1 MGRAA
6 TQPELLARAD
16 AAMAH
21 ESKTT
26 IYAALAGNTAI
37 AVTKFGAAF
46 WTGSAAMLS
55 EAIHS
60 LVDTGNQL
68 LMLYGLRRS
77 ARPATEAHPFGYGL
91 ELYFWTFVVAILIFG
106 LGAGV
111 SILEGVNKIRAP
123 HPVEGGWVNYVVLG
137 LSFLFEGATW
147 LVAFRA
153 FRTQARTMSLLTAVQ
168 RSKDP
173 TVFTVLLEDSAAL
186 AGLAA
191 AAIGLAC
198 ADLLHMPVLDGV
210 ASVLIGLLLAGTAAF
225 LASECKGLLLGEA
238 ADPAVR
244 AGLRA
249 IAAGSAGVESVNEL
263 LTMHFGP
270 KDILAV
276 ISLNFVDTLSAGVVE
291 QTVSSIERRIKAE
304 YPQVRRI
311 FVEAQSP
318 QGHLQAQR
326 EVVPLEDAP
335 SEPAAL

>member
-1 MGRAA
+1 
-6 TQPELLARAD
+6 
-16 AAMAH
+16 MAH
-21 ESKTT
+21 ESKST
-26 IYAALAGNTAI
+26 IYAALAGNLAI
-37 AVTKFGAAF
+37 ALTKFGAAF

-60 LVDTGNQL
+60 TVDTGNQV

-77 ARPATEAHPFGYGL
+77 IRPATEAHPFGYGL

-111 SILEGVNKIRAP
+111 SIFEGVDKIRTP
-123 HPVEGGWVNYVVLG
+123 HAVENAVVNYVVLG
-137 LSFLFEGATW
+137 LSFVFEGATW

-153 FRTQARTMSLLTAVQ
+153 FRAQARSSDLLEAVQ

-186 AGLAA
+186 AGLLI

-198 ADLLHMPVLDGV
+198 AQIFQLPVLDGV
-210 ASVLIGLLLAGTAAF
+210 ASVLIGLVLAGVAAF
-225 LASECKGLLLGEA
+225 LAAECKGLMLGEA

-244 AGLRA
+244 AGLRR
-249 IAAGSAGVESVNEL
+249 IAAEGAGVQGVNEV

-270 KDILAV
+270 DDVLAA
-276 ISLNFVDTLSAGVVE
+276 ISLDLHDTLTAAAAERIVS
-291 QTVSSIERRIKAE
+291 TVERRIKAA

-311 FVEAQSP
+311 FIEVQSHD
-318 QGHLQAQR
+318 GHLQAQLETAPR
-326 EVVPLEDAP
+326 EDG
-335 SEPAAL
+335 